1 MNLDVRRGLPIES
14 CGSELPCV
22 INNVRPLFSHL
33 QEDLVWKIVWVSS
46 AKDENL
52 DQVLDEVDVPP
63 DVGINKVTL
72 VLFLH
77 KVCLCAWMQGRCC
90 FFRYP
95 HSCDAFSVDLRTQGA
110 D

>member
-1 MNLDVRRGLPIES
+1 M
-14 CGSELPCV
+14 
-22 INNVRPLFSHL
+22 RPLFSHL

-110 D
+110 PARVNSHILV